1 MEKELS
7 KRSLREE
14 TEKLMRAAPGDTIKC
29 PDCGKVCV
37 SGAFFI
43 KGLLPLESMPRE
55 KSTEKRG
62 NKKKSS
68 RKGA

>member
-1 MEKELS
+1 MS

-14 TEKLMRAAPGDTIKC
+14 TEKLMQAAPGDTIKC

-43 KGLLPLESMPRE
+43 NHRTYWCEGKNRRISVAGIPEEYQR
-55 KSTEKRG
+55 RG
-62 NKKKSS
+62 QM
-68 RKGA
+68 A